1 MDGRA
6 PALTFGSFDRRLS
19 VLLIVATLAVAVVA
33 GVTAFF
39 FSLNEAEEIQD
50 DALRQMAALQ
60 AALPSTSETPVRVL
74 RVPPDTAPS
83 WLAQHG
89 SEGLHTIREGDATLR
104 VYVRPVADGSVL
116 VLTQSTVLR
125 QDVAVGAAF
134 QALVPVLLLLPLVA
148 WLALRALRSERRT
161 LERQRR
167 FIASAAHELRS
178 PLTAMSV
185 QAENI
190 EKAPDE
196 ASARERLTAL
206 RAALERTRRVSEQ
219 FLALAKAQTVRE
231 RPKRVELQPLLRE
244 IIADAIPAALA
255 RDQDLGL
262 EESDSPAVGGSEEA
276 VRLIIVNALDN
287 ALRYSPPGSPITVRL
302 KGDSNDAIVEIED
315 RGPGIPPEAMQ
326 SVFEPFFRVRSAS
339 VGGAGLG
346 LSIARDAAANLKGD
360 IELEPVQGQ
369 PGLLFRYRQAKW
381 RP

>member
-19 VLLIVATLAVAVVA
+19 VLLVVATLAVAVVA

-50 DALRQMAALQ
+50 DALRQMGALQ
-60 AALPSTSETPVRVL
+60 SALPSNSETPVRVL
-74 RVPPDTAPS
+74 RVPPDIAPS
-83 WLAQHG
+83 WLAQHR
-89 SEGLHTIREGDATLR
+89 SAGLHTIREGDATLR
-104 VYVRPVADGSVL
+104 VYVRPMGDGSVL

-196 ASARERLTAL
+196 ASARERLKAL

-276 VRLIIVNALDN
+276 LRLVIVNALDN
-287 ALRYSPPGSPITVRL
+287 ALLYSPPGSAITVRL
-302 KGDSNDAIVEIED
+302 KGDSDEAIVEIED

-339 VGGAGLG
+339 VAGAGLG
-346 LSIARDAAANLKGD
+346 LSIARDAAAGLKGE
-360 IELEPVQGQ
+360 IELKANPGQ
-369 PGLLFRYRQAKW
+369 PGLLFRYRQARW
-381 RP
+381 RQ